1 MRRLVVSIT
10 EGHNRLSLL
19 NLDFCFLVFYMKV
32 HLLQEAI

>member
-1 MRRLVVSIT
+1 MRRLVVSVM

-19 NLDFCFLVFYMKV
+19 YLDFCFLIFYMKV

>member
-1 MRRLVVSIT
+1 MRRLVVSIM

-19 NLDFCFLVFYMKV
+19 YLDFCFLIFYMKV